1 MHIAPLS
8 PSKIALCAG
17 CNRTTSSCIGANEFL
32 AYAPASAPAPSLL
45 TKAALFDELSWVR
58 DDLDACN
65 REIDALESGLNANRR
80 GRNKLEGTAFGN
92 RSTLLPLH
100 EVQPAGIAAV
110 TPPEG

>member
-1 MHIAPLS
+1 M
-8 PSKIALCAG
+8 
-17 CNRTTSSCIGANEFL
+17 
-32 AYAPASAPAPSLL
+32 L
-45 TKAALFDELSWVR
+45 TKAALFDELTWVR